1 MLKHLEKYLQL
12 FIFISFSSAPV
23 FSQVVFSDFRN
34 NSDYKGKWN
43 LEKSVPVYLADYLR
57 DKYGIITYTPSTF
70 WSLFEDV
77 EEPDKMFEDFERL
90 SPYIK
95 QINATHYVSGSIEF
109 FDVSRYNF
117 SEPTVAGYEHYSS
130 IIRISLKIYNVEKS
144 ITEFSDL
151 IEGKIDKGSLG
162 INLFGRPSED
172 KLTFYSLDNLEFGSE
187 QFNGTIVGLAMKDLC
202 ESLVREYR
210 YRNQASFRELR
221 AAAAKQKNEDTQLL
235 KGPSKILR
243 GDVLITDELTGEV
256 FINLGGNEL
265 KQNDILFVYQPDSPL
280 TDPSTGEILGRA
292 EIKVG
297 EIKVTDIRGPKLSL
311 CKIIRSDSEIKKGM
325 IVKKIAENE

>member
-1 MLKHLEKYLQL
+1 MLNHLGKYLQL
-12 FIFISFSSAPV
+12 FIFISLCSAPL
-23 FSQVVFSDFRN
+23 FSQVVFSDFKN

-57 DKYGIITYTPSTF
+57 DKYGIVTYTPSTF
-70 WSLFEDV
+70 ISMFEDV
-77 EEPDKMFEDFERL
+77 AETEKMFEDFERL

-95 QINATHYVSGSIEF
+95 QINATHFISGSIEF

-130 IIRISLKIYNVEKS
+130 IVRISLKIYNVEKS
-144 ITEFSDL
+144 ITEFSD
-151 IEGKIDKGSLG
+151 IVEGKIDKGSLG

-172 KLTFYSLDNLEFGSE
+172 KVTFYSLDNLEFGSE

-221 AAAAKQKNEDTQLL
+221 AAAAKQKSESS
-235 KGPSKILR
+235 GAIRESSKILR
-243 GDVLITDELTGEV
+243 GEILMTDELTGDI
-256 FINLGGNEL
+256 FINLGGNDL

-280 TDPSTGEILGRA
+280 TDPATGEILGRVDLK
-292 EIKVG
+292 IG

-311 CKIIRSDSEIKKGM
+311 CKIIRVESEIIKGM
-325 IVKKIAENE
+325 VVKKIAENE